1 MEDFSL
7 QLQQVTQAILADYRL
22 GRDID
27 KMELFQK
34 PEADVVVQLLEKL
47 RRILFPGY
55 FREKNYRMYHVEANL
70 SLLTEDVLYNLAK
83 QLTRIYEGQG
93 EEPEAAMCH
102 AQEVGLAFLR
112 EIPRVRAMLQTD
124 LQAAFDGDPA
134 AGSMA
139 EILFAYPGMFAVF
152 VYRLA
157 HVLYTLE
164 VPMLPRMM
172 TEHAHS
178 LTGIDIHPGATIG
191 EYFFIDHGTGVVI
204 GETTVIGNRVKLYQ
218 GVTLGALST
227 RGGQKLRG
235 KRRHPTIEDDV
246 TIYAGASVLGG
257 DTVIGQGS
265 VIGSNVFIT
274 KSVPPC
280 TTVTIKSQELHLRP
294 AEKLPQ
300 KYYTAVRDIS
310 INGIKFGYIY
320 SIDQFKKA
328 LGETDRIDTWDAT
341 DYGKGHTL
349 HYGNDLTVRFNDDA
363 RDIEPGIITSGSL
376 LESKTVDDR
385 AMSQED
391 LEANAFAGLLLMP
404 DNMLDEQIKMY
415 GITGEMISV
424 DDILTLMELFALP
437 FKAVVLRLA
446 ENHNITAAKA
456 QNLLKTDASFVSERM
471 KLTGKALGWQQNS
484 KELVHFGTLLDDMKN
499 NRDKELLTDRREESD
514 REYLEKIRKGFWN
527 EY

>member
-93 EEPEAAMCH
+93 EEPEAAMRH

-294 AEKLPQ
+294 AGDTCKKCQEEKF
-300 KYYTAVRDIS
+300 
-310 INGIKFGYIY
+310 FG
-320 SIDQFKKA
+320 
-328 LGETDRIDTWDAT
+328 
-341 DYGKGHTL
+341 
-349 HYGNDLTVRFNDDA
+349 
-363 RDIEPGIITSGSL
+363 
-376 LESKTVDDR
+376 
-385 AMSQED
+385 
-391 LEANAFAGLLLMP
+391 
-404 DNMLDEQIKMY
+404 
-415 GITGEMISV
+415 
-424 DDILTLMELFALP
+424 
-437 FKAVVLRLA
+437 
-446 ENHNITAAKA
+446 
-456 QNLLKTDASFVSERM
+456 
-471 KLTGKALGWQQNS
+471 
-484 KELVHFGTLLDDMKN
+484 
-499 NRDKELLTDRREESD
+499 
-514 REYLEKIRKGFWN
+514 
-527 EY
+527 